1 MRMCLIEGGDIR
13 AQDLSKMEEVAAV
26 TPIEY
31 IDRNFR
37 DIVLTLRS
45 SSRNDSLRQ
54 GHDFEQYFQRFSQ
67 THAAY
72 VYTNCILIFHH
83 RTYGRH

>member
-1 MRMCLIEGGDIR
+1 MRMHLIEGYDKR
-13 AQDLSKMEEVAAV
+13 THNLPTMEEATAV
-26 TPIEY
+26 IPIEY
-31 IDRNFR
+31 INRNFH
-37 DIVLTLRS
+37 DIVLTLKS

-54 GHDFEQYFQRFSQ
+54 GHDFEQHFQRISQ